1 MKWEPTPILLPGKFV
16 GRRSLAGYSPWG
28 CRVRHH
34 LATKQ
39 HQQQSKRKHPNTFLE
54 VNSFHAEMISQ
65 EKTFSIYL
73 WRVTHK
79 IL

>member
-1 MKWEPTPILLPGKFV
+1 MAPPPIFLPWKFF

-28 CRVRHH
+28 RRVRHH

-39 HQQQSKRKHPNTFLE
+39 QQQSKRKHPNTFLQ

-73 WRVTHK
+73 WGVIYK

>member
-1 MKWEPTPILLPGKFV
+1 MKWQPSPIFLPWKFF
-16 GRRSLAGYSPWG
+16 GRRNLVGYSPWG
-28 CRVRHH
+28 RRVGHH

-39 HQQQSKRKHPNTFLE
+39 QQSKRKQPNAFLQ

-73 WRVTHK
+73 CGVINK